1 LGEAVIQI
9 KDVRLGKGSCTVHV
23 ALVQG
28 GKERVVGYAT

>member
-1 LGEAVIQI
+1 
-9 KDVRLGKGSCTVHV
+9 LGKGSSTAHV

>member
-1 LGEAVIQI
+1 
-9 KDVRLGKGSCTVHV
+9 LGKGSSTVHV